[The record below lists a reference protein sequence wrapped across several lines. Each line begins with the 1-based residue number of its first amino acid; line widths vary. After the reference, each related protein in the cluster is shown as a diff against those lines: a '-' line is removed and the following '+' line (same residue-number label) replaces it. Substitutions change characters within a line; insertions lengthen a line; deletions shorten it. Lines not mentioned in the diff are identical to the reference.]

1 MEEQR
6 CIVCGRAFPA
16 GLHVLGCLICF
27 PCERRLLLP
36 LSPPRV
42 RRRLRR
48 LYQGEP
54 LLHGRQEI

>member
-6 CIVCGRAFPA
+6 CIVCGRTFPT

-36 LSPPRV
+36 LAPPRV
-42 RRRLRR
+42 RHGLRR
-48 LYQGEP
+48 LCGEP
-54 LLHGRQEI
+54 LLHGRQEV